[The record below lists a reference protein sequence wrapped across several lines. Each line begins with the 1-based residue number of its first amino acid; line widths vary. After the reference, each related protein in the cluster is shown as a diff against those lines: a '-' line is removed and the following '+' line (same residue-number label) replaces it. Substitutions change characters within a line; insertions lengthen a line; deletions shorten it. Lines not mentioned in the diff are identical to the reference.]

1 MTLYFEKLNLCVHS
15 IHASVYIFVCVRMCV
30 WWFPDEFEKYCND
43 VEHTA
48 AWGGQLE
55 VSCSSFVTDSLY
67 WCPFYFSII
76 PFLFQLRALTQFLHL
91 PIEVIQAGSATIK
104 IGEEFDGEPITL
116 VYVYIN
122 MFLRGS
128 SCIIKFMYY
137 VK

>member
-30 WWFPDEFEKYCND
+30 WWFPDEFEKYCGD

-76 PFLFQLRALTQFLHL
+76 LFFFVSLSVA
-91 PIEVIQAGSATIK
+91 S
-104 IGEEFDGEPITL
+104 FDP
-116 VYVYIN
+116 
-122 MFLRGS
+122 GS
-128 SCIIKFMYY
+128 SFADRSDPGRLRNYKNWGGI
-137 VK
+137 